1 MDSQQKEIIE
11 AVRADGLFDYLANEG
26 HNLGKGDLLR
36 LAKELAYGIHA
47 IGDLYPMV
55 REKVLQTVGNE
66 LVDWWGED

>member
-47 IGDLYPMV
+47 IGEVYPMV
-55 REKVLQTVGNE
+55 RERALQIIGNE